1 MARGLNHQDTACY
14 SQIDP
19 GVYRSKIYRPVSQ
32 ASDPEHATG
41 RIYPGDIIRK
51 VEPTAGMLDSLAS
64 LISDIRPGDQGN
76 IALMRLDSLSVS
88 RFPAKTYRN
97 LFEGGSIRQARKV
110 LWD

>member
-1 MARGLNHQDTACY
+1 
-14 SQIDP
+14 
-19 GVYRSKIYRPVSQ
+19 
-32 ASDPEHATG
+32 
-41 RIYPGDIIRK
+41 
-51 VEPTAGMLDSLAS
+51 MLDSLAS

>member
-1 MARGLNHQDTACY
+1 M
-14 SQIDP
+14 
-19 GVYRSKIYRPVSQ
+19 YRSKIYRPVSQ